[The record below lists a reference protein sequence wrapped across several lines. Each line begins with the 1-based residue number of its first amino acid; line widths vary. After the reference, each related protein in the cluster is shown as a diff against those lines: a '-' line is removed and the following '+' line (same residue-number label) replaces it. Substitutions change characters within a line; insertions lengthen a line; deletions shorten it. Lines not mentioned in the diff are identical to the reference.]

1 MCGEAGWAGRKRV
14 DAAVAHLDR
23 TVTQVQQAQRPPA
36 LRAADLLA
44 AQREPVPREVVGS
57 DSSRGQLSPKFDAG
71 QTGCK
76 VATATDSD
84 GWVASRLQAA
94 RARHLDTFVH
104 TCALGWRQST
114 RELSSCSGRRAID
127 PQWTAERAA
136 GGPPSRAPGVCT
148 GSSGSLRVRALL
160 IRPDGHGT

>member
-1 MCGEAGWAGRKRV
+1 M

-127 PQWTAERAA
+127 PQWAAERAA